1 MYKIKDKNTVF
12 VFGFR
17 SQYGGGKSTGF
28 ALIYD
33 TIEDAKKFEPRY
45 RLARV
50 RTLCIHYLMLFIFHL
65 CSLD

>member
-1 MYKIKDKNTVF
+1 MKDKSTVF

-17 SQYGGGKSTGF
+17 TIFGGDKSTGF

-33 TIEDAKKFEPRY
+33 TVEDAMKFEPRY

-50 RTLCIHYLMLFIFHL
+50 SYPSFLFISHFY
-65 CSLD
+65 SID

>member
-1 MYKIKDKNTVF
+1 MYKVKDKTTVF

-33 TIEDAKKFEPRY
+33 TIEDARKFEPRY

-50 RTLCIHYLMLFIFHL
+50 RMHMIGIGMH
-65 CSLD
+65 